1 MKSAILLVEGDIR
14 CSRYVDLLFLARRQR
29 IPRIPVAAEAPERI
43 GPGQTLPQIWRE
55 GGKKG
60 IFLQR
65 NKAFCCPAPFAAART
80 HPFVIPW
87 ARVSRAFRSRQ
98 ITNFALHKP

>member
-1 MKSAILLVEGDIR
+1 MLICFSWRGGSG
-14 CSRYVDLLFLARRQR
+14 SRAF
-29 IPRIPVAAEAPERI
+29 PVAAEAPERI
-43 GPGQTLPQIWRE
+43 GPGQTLPQIWKE

-65 NKAFCCPAPFAAART
+65 NKAFYCPAPFAAART

-87 ARVSRAFRSRQ
+87 PGVSRALRPRQ
-98 ITNFALHKP
+98 ITILPCTNQCPPI